1 MQAGIEA
8 FVRDLVGADC
18 DSIYDAIS
26 QCKFQQHHLIL
37 QVIEDVQRYED
48 LWMASYFTVDVN
60 TDLNCVLE
68 YLLEDV
74 FNKFVTILNGVNQ
87 GFYTDINDAYRE
99 ACRTKCPDILLF
111 EMEIRTQSKSYWE
124 ILKSKVAIE
133 TLQQNKV

>member
-8 FVRDLVGADC
+8 FVRELVGADC
-18 DSIYDAIS
+18 DSIYDAVS
-26 QCKFQQHHLIL
+26 QCKFQRHSLIMC
-37 QVIEDVQRYED
+37 VIEDVQRYEN
-48 LWMASYFTVDVN
+48 LWMSSYFTVEVN

-68 YLLEDV
+68 YLLVDV
-74 FNKFVTILNGVNQ
+74 FNKFITILNGVNQ